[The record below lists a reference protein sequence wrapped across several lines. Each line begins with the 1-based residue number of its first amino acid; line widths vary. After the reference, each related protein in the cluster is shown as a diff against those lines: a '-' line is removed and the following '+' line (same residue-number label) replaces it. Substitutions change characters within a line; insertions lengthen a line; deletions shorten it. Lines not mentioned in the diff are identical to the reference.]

1 MDGITRV
8 YLSRVVEK
16 IDNNR
21 KFAEKLGIKNT
32 SKMKMQKEK
41 NQEGKIC

>member
-1 MDGITRV
+1 MDGATRV

-16 IDNNR
+16 IDNNKR
-21 KFAEKLGIKNT
+21 FSEKLGIKNM
-32 SKMKMQKEK
+32 SKMKGQKDK